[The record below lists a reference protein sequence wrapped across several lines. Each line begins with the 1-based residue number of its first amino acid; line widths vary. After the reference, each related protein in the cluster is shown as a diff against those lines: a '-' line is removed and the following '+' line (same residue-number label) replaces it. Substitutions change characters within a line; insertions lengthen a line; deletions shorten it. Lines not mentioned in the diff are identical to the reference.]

1 MCNNIGCK
9 IIIIDTTMQTFY
21 AEIIFKNLNLC
32 IILYGL
38 W

>member
-1 MCNNIGCK
+1 MCNNIDCK

-21 AEIIFKNLNLC
+21 IEIMFKNLNLC